1 MDSQI
6 VTLARFRICANA
18 TRTPDAITLSN
29 HRISLQDCVYARA
42 AERSGDSLPTSGGNL
57 PKANCSKIVYNSSLH
72 TTTQ

>member
-1 MDSQI
+1 MIGSGS
-6 VTLARFRICANA
+6 VYRKGASPSGV
-18 TRTPDAITLSN
+18 PDAITLSN
-29 HRISLQDCVYARA
+29 HRISLQDCVYERA